1 MGGEWVQDW
10 RRGPL
15 VKGSSCSDL
24 FLKRARFLKRD
35 HFRPAPQRILETRH
49 LEHDSYATSLEL
61 RELKICPIN
70 RRVMSCTDDSQVK
83 QRRVGIMSI
92 VAQVHPTAMNPNAID
107 AAAAILQNACG
118 RGPSS
123 CRVRSSMLGR
133 RCCRASA
140 SSSTMLFRRPIL
152 RLRWCKIPEGAW
164 AGTVRHCRGHSF
176 PRATEVRL
184 LIMST
189 NSRRKWPAAAN
200 PPPRLRAPR
209 RRNFR

>member
-1 MGGEWVQDW
+1 MPGAMAGALAKGFIGEPGRAD
-10 RRGPL
+10 
-15 VKGSSCSDL
+15 SDHGHRL
-24 FLKRARFLKRD
+24 PIASNLPRKALPIRMYVNARPRARPGLQRSTENATLP
-35 HFRPAPQRILETRH
+35 RPCASR
-49 LEHDSYATSLEL
+49 
-61 RELKICPIN
+61 
-70 RRVMSCTDDSQVK
+70 
-83 QRRVGIMSI
+83 
-92 VAQVHPTAMNPNAID
+92 AQSVR
-107 AAAAILQNACG
+107 G
-118 RGPSS
+118 RGLSS
-123 CRVRSSMLGR
+123 CRARSSTLEP

>member
-1 MGGEWVQDW
+1 MQDW

-140 SSSTMLFRRPIL
+140 SSWTMPFRRLIP
-152 RLRWCKIPEGAW
+152 RWTWWKIPPGAL
-164 AGTVRHCRGHSF
+164 AGAVHPCRGHSYQTG
-176 PRATEVRL
+176 RAGGL
-184 LIMST
+184 LY
-189 NSRRKWPAAAN
+189 AATSLARSSAAGIAN
-200 PPPRLRAPR
+200 GLL
-209 RRNFR
+209 